1 MCPSHNIV
9 ISHKRPPAE
18 SVSDMEN
25 EKQTR
30 QKLIDSAKREFLE
43 KGYSKASLRSI
54 CADAGVT
61 TGALYF
67 FFENKE
73 DLFAAIVDP
82 PLAGLKEILI
92 QHFKEDIE
100 EMSGIDSP
108 EGIVMD
114 HTEISDKIV
123 GYIYKNY
130 DSFMLLLTATENTV
144 YENVVDEF
152 VTMLEQ
158 SIPPMMA
165 SLKGY
170 TCDEYMSHWM
180 AHISMDAFIHVI
192 KHEKDVKKAK
202 ARLRDILNYLVLGWV
217 QLAVKKK

>member
-1 MCPSHNIV
+1 
-9 ISHKRPPAE
+9 
-18 SVSDMEN
+18 MEN

-82 PLAGLKEILI
+82 PLNGLKGILL
-92 QHFKEDIE
+92 QHFKEDVE
-100 EMSGIDSP
+100 EMSAIDSL
-108 EGIVMD
+108 EKIDLD
-114 HTEISDKIV
+114 HTEISDMIV
-123 GYIYKNY
+123 GYIYENY

-152 VTMLEQ
+152 VAMLEQ
-158 SIPPMMA
+158 SIPRMLL
-165 SLKGY
+165 SVKGY
-170 TCDEYMSHWM
+170 AIDEYMSHWM
-180 AHISMDAFIHVI
+180 SHISMDAFIHVI
-192 KHEKDVKKAK
+192 KHEKDVNKAK
-202 ARLRDILNYLVLGWV
+202 VRLRAILNYLVLGWM
-217 QLAVKKK
+217 QLALVKK

>member
-1 MCPSHNIV
+1 
-9 ISHKRPPAE
+9 
-18 SVSDMEN
+18 MEN

-82 PLAGLKEILI
+82 PLNGLKGILL
-92 QHFKEDIE
+92 QHFKEDVE
-100 EMSGIDSP
+100 EMSAIDSL
-108 EGIVMD
+108 EKIDLD
-114 HTEISDKIV
+114 HTEISDMIV
-123 GYIYKNY
+123 GYIYENY

-152 VTMLEQ
+152 VAMLEQ
-158 SIPPMMA
+158 SIPRMLL
-165 SLKGY
+165 SVKGY
-170 TCDEYMSHWM
+170 AIDEYMSHWM
-180 AHISMDAFIHVI
+180 SHISMDAFIHVI

-202 ARLRDILNYLVLGWV
+202 VRLRAILNYLVLGWM
-217 QLAVKKK
+217 QLALVKK

>member
-1 MCPSHNIV
+1 
-9 ISHKRPPAE
+9 
-18 SVSDMEN
+18 MEN

-73 DLFAAIVDP
+73 DLFAAIVDT
-82 PLAGLKEILI
+82 PLNGLKGILL
-92 QHFKEDIE
+92 QHFKEDVE
-100 EMSGIDSP
+100 EMSAIDSL
-108 EGIVMD
+108 EKIDLD
-114 HTEISDKIV
+114 HTEISDMIV
-123 GYIYKNY
+123 GYIYENY

-152 VTMLEQ
+152 VAMLEQ
-158 SIPPMMA
+158 SIPRMLL
-165 SLKGY
+165 SVKGY
-170 TCDEYMSHWM
+170 AIDEYMSHWM
-180 AHISMDAFIHVI
+180 SHISMDAFIHVI
-192 KHEKDVKKAK
+192 KHEKDVNKAK
-202 ARLRDILNYLVLGWV
+202 VRLRAILNYLVLGWM
-217 QLAVKKK
+217 QLALVKK